1 MWTHQRA
8 ESRKNSH
15 SPLPVMHFKTPPTRV
30 VSTSKNVRPVL
41 GTFRM
46 EWVLGSWVLTIRA
59 NLVYLLGSTF
69 PLDQKMGRRDGVQG
83 KK

>member
-1 MWTHQRA
+1 
-8 ESRKNSH
+8 
-15 SPLPVMHFKTPPTRV
+15 MHFKTPSTRV
-30 VSTSKNVRPVL
+30 VSTSKNSRPVL

-46 EWVLGSWVLTIRA
+46 EWVLGSWVLTIRT

-83 KK
+83 KE